1 MVCLD
6 KHKQMNDQREVLT
19 IDELARYLD
28 VPKSTLYRLAAEG
41 RIPSHKVG
49 KHWRFRRESVNRW
62 LDQPG
67 VDVGQADSKDQE
79 ISKES

>member
-1 MVCLD
+1 
-6 KHKQMNDQREVLT
+6 MNDQREVLT